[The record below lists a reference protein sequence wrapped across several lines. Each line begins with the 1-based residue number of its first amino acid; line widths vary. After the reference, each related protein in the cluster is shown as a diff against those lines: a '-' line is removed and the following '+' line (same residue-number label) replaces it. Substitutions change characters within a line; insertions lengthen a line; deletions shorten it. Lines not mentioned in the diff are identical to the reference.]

1 MLSAVTRAPARASRF
16 FRIPLRHIVTA
27 LAAAGML
34 PTLAMAQDAS
44 NVPTSSGAQP
54 AAQQSSQPSAVA
66 AQTGTALPTVTVQG
80 QASPDQL
87 PAAYAGG
94 QVARGGRLGVLGNQ
108 DFMDV
113 PFSMTTYTS
122 QAIQNQQAHSIA
134 GVLADDPFI
143 RPSYGF
149 GNFSETFMVR
159 GFQLAGDDLG
169 WNGLFGIA
177 PRQLTSAEAVD
188 RVETFRGAS
197 AFLNGVSPTG
207 TGIGGGINLVPKYAT
222 AAPITQA
229 TIDYTSNAQVGG
241 AVDVGRR
248 FGDTKQFGV
257 RVNAM
262 ARGGETPIDKED
274 RQQRLLTV
282 GLDYQGDAFRVNADF
297 GYQRQMVQ
305 QGRGTISLASGTT
318 ALPPVPKASSNFAQD
333 WTNSMLEDTWG
344 TIRSEYDITKNWTA
358 YAAFGMHHSNEMG
371 NYAGASVGN
380 TGFGTAYRLSV
391 PFKQDTTTGEVGLR
405 GRFVTGPVKHSVN
418 VGWSGLE
425 QEKRSAYE
433 MSATYPTNLYNAP
446 AVARPATSIARSSMF
461 DPQVTGRT
469 NLNGVSVSDT
479 MSFLDDR
486 VLLTAGVRRQVINT
500 RAYAYNT
507 NAVTAYS
514 DSATSPMFGLV
525 VKPLQNVSVY
535 YNHIEGLA
543 QGPTP
548 PSTASNRDAVFP
560 PIKSKQDEAGVKYD
574 AGRFGTT
581 LAFFQIKQ
589 PNGVTENGFF
599 TVAGEQRNRGVEWSV
614 FGEPVRGL
622 RLLGGVGYIDTKMS
636 NTGNAASEGKQAVG
650 VPNYTLTASA
660 EYDLPFLAGA
670 TVSGRYIQTGRQ
682 QANAANTISLPSWN
696 RFDLGA
702 RYVFKAA
709 QMRYT
714 MRASVENVANKDYWA
729 SAYGGYLVVG
739 NPRTFKVSMTVDY

>member
-1 MLSAVTRAPARASRF
+1 M
-16 FRIPLRHIVTA
+16 
-27 LAAAGML
+27 LAAAGVL
-34 PTLAMAQDAS
+34 PIVPTLALAQEADA
-44 NVPTSSGAQP
+44 P
-54 AAQQSSQPSAVA
+54 AASASQQ
-66 AQTGTALPTVTVQG
+66 TLPTVTVRG
-80 QASPDQL
+80 EAAPDQL

-122 QAIQNQQAHSIA
+122 QAIQNQQARSIA

-143 RPSYGF
+143 RTSYGF

-159 GFQLAGDDLG
+159 GFQLNSDDIG
-169 WNGLFGIA
+169 WNGLYGIA
-177 PRQLTSAEAVD
+177 PRQLASAEAVD

-197 AFLNGVSPTG
+197 AFLNGVSPSG

-248 FGDTKQFGV
+248 FGNAKQFGV

-282 GLDYQGDAFRVNADF
+282 GLDYQGDALRVNADF
-297 GYQRQMVQ
+297 GYQRQVVQ
-305 QGRGTISLASGTT
+305 QGRGTIQLNGT
-318 ALPPVPKASSNFAQD
+318 ALPPVPSASTNFAQQ
-333 WTNSMLEDTWG
+333 WTNSSLEDTWG
-344 TIRSEYDITKNWTA
+344 TIRAEYDFTKDWTA
-358 YAAFGMHHSNEMG
+358 YAAFGMHHSNEIG
-371 NYAGASVGN
+371 NYSGATVGN
-380 TGFGTAYRLSV
+380 NGFGTASRLSV
-391 PFKQDTTTGEVGLR
+391 PFKQDTTTGEVGIR
-405 GRFVTGPVKHSVN
+405 GRFTTGPVKHSVN
-418 VGWSGLE
+418 LGWSGLE

-433 MSATYPTNLYNAP
+433 LSRSFATNLYDAP
-446 AVARPATSIARSSMF
+446 SVDRPATWLAASSMT

-469 NLNGVSVSDT
+469 NLNGVSASDT
-479 MSFLDDR
+479 MGFLNDR
-486 VLLTAGVRRQVINT
+486 VLLTAGVRHQVINV
-500 RAYAYNT
+500 RNYAYNT
-507 NAVTAYS
+507 SAVTPYS
-514 DSATSPMFGLV
+514 ATATSPMFGLV
-525 VKPLQNVSVY
+525 VKPLQNLSVY

-548 PSTASNRDAVFP
+548 PTTAANRNETFP
-560 PIKSKQDEAGVKYD
+560 PIKSKQDEVGVKYD
-574 AGRFGTT
+574 AGKFGTT

-589 PNGVTENGFF
+589 PNGF
-599 TVAGEQRNRGVEWSV
+599 TDGTTNLFVVAGEQRNRGVEWSV
-614 FGEPVRGL
+614 FGEPLRGL

-636 NTGNAASEGKQAVG
+636 NTGNALTEGKDAIG

-660 EYDLPFLAGA
+660 EYDLPFVPGL

-682 QANAANTISLPSWN
+682 QANATNTISLPSWN

-702 RYVFKAA
+702 RYAFKAA
-709 QMRYT
+709 QLRYT
-714 MRASVENVANKDYWA
+714 VRASVENLADKDYWA
-729 SAYGGYLVVG
+729 SSYGGYLVVG
-739 NPRTFKVSMTVDY
+739 NPRTFKLSMTVDY